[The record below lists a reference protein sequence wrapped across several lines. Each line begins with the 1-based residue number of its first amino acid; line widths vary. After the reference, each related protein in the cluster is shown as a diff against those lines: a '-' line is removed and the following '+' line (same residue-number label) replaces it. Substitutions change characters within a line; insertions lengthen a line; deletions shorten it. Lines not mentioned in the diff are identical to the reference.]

1 MRSLAKL
8 RFPYVRVAALALA
21 IAAAGVAQAADSGRY
36 QQRNLVSDGFISADH
51 VDPNLVNAWGVAFN
65 PFGFVWVADADG
77 MVSTLYDGDG
87 NANPLVVQIPTPLAG
102 TGGNPT
108 GIVFNGSNGF
118 VVTNGTTSGAARFL
132 FATEQGVIAGW
143 APTVDGTHALRAVD
157 RSGMGAIY
165 KGLALSAGGNGQLLY
180 ATDFFNAR
188 VDVFN
193 SSFQPVAFG
202 TGAFTDPK
210 LPAGYAPFGIQ
221 ALGGDIYVTYAKQ
234 NADRDEEVAGQGL
247 GFVDVYDPNGMLLRR
262 VASHGQLNAPW
273 GLALA
278 PAGFGGFGGA
288 LLVGNFGDGHINGY
302 DPMFGEL
309 LGSLRGADGK
319 PVAIDGLWGIAF
331 GNGLQHQPVDT
342 LFFAS
347 GPDDEAHGLY
357 GRLDPIAG
365 SGGGGH
371 DDEGDDND
379 QGEDDDDQGNN
390 NQGNNNEGKDKQN
403 SGNDQGVAK
412 NPGKFRRGGGADD

>member
-1 MRSLAKL
+1 MTSLAKL
-8 RFPYVRVAALALA
+8 RFRHVRVAALALA

-36 QQRNLVSDGFISADH
+36 QQRNLVSDGFITADH
-51 VDPNLVNAWGVAFN
+51 VDPHLVNAWGVAFN

-87 NANPLVVQIPTPLAG
+87 VINPLVVQIPTPGASI
-102 TGGNPT
+102 GGNPT
-108 GIVFNGSNGF
+108 GIVYNGSSGF
-118 VVTNGTTSGAARFL
+118 VVSNGTTSGASRFL

-143 APTVDGTHALRAVD
+143 APNVDGTHAIRAVD
-157 RSGMGAIY
+157 NSGSGATY
-165 KGLALSAGGNGQLLY
+165 KGLALSAGGTGQMLY
-180 ATDFFNAR
+180 ATDFFHAR

-193 SSFQPVAFG
+193 SSFQPVVLPA
-202 TGAFTDPK
+202 GAFTDPK

-319 PVAIDGLWGIAF
+319 PITIDGLWGIAF

-342 LFFAS
+342 LFFAA

-365 SGGGGH
+365 TGGGH
-371 DDEGDDND
+371 DD
-379 QGEDDDDQGNN
+379 QGDDDDQGDNHQGDDNQGNTNDSGNN
-390 NQGNNNEGKDKQN
+390 NQSNN
-403 SGNDQGVAK
+403 NDQGS
-412 NPGKFRRGGGADD
+412 NTQGKYRRKTLDD

>member
-1 MRSLAKL
+1 MTSLAKH
-8 RFPYVRVAALALA
+8 RFPFGGAAALALA
-21 IAAAGVAQAADSGRY
+21 IAAAGVALAADSGRY
-36 QQRNLVSDGFISADH
+36 QQRNLVSDGFVAADH

-87 NANPLVVQIPTPLAG
+87 NINPLVVQIPTPAAG

-108 GIVFNGSNGF
+108 GIVYNGSNGF
-118 VVTNGTTSGAARFL
+118 VVSNGTTSGASRFL

-143 APTVDGTHALRAVD
+143 APAVDGTHALRAVD
-157 RSGMGAIY
+157 NSAGGASY

-180 ATDFFNAR
+180 ATDFHNAR

-193 SSFQPVAFG
+193 SSFQPVALPA
-202 TGAFTDPK
+202 GAFTDPK

-221 ALGGDIYVTYAKQ
+221 ALGGDIYVTYGKQ
-234 NADRDEEVAGQGL
+234 NADRDEEVAGRGL

-262 VASHGQLNAPW
+262 VASRGALNAPW

-288 LLVGNFGDGHINGY
+288 LLVGNFGDGRINGY
-302 DPMFGEL
+302 DPMFGES
-309 LGSLRGADGK
+309 LGTLRGVDGK
-319 PVAIDGLWGIAF
+319 PITIDGLWGIAF
-331 GNGLQHQPVDT
+331 GNGLLHQPVDT
-342 LFFAS
+342 LFFAA
-347 GPDDEAHGLY
+347 GPDDEEHGLY

-365 SGGGGH
+365 TG
-371 DDEGDDND
+371 GDDD
-379 QGEDDDDQGNN
+379 HPGDDDRQGSNNSQGNN
-390 NQGNNNEGKDKQN
+390 
-403 SGNDQGVAK
+403 S
-412 NPGKFRRGGGADD
+412 RGGGNTQGNTGNPATMRRGKVADR